1 MIQTRQRKRRFRP
14 SSRVL
19 GIVSVKK
26 AVPNSVRIGQ
36 RGINVIERIVEEMGH
51 LWTPTRPSSDAGTD
65 GYIELCNH
73 ESGATGQIV
82 QVQSKATL
90 GSFRNE
96 TDTTFEYLCDER
108 DLTHWM
114 EGNAPFILVVS
125 RPPDEAY
132 WIPIKSYFSDAQL
145 RAKRLVIVHKRTNAF
160 NKDASDALRC
170 LAVLRSAGIYTQTPV
185 PRNETLFSNLLPIA

>member
-1 MIQTRQRKRRFRP
+1 MIQTRQRKRRFRAR
-14 SSRVL
+14 SRIS
-19 GIVSVKK
+19 GGVSVKK
-26 AVPNSVRIGQ
+26 AVPHSVRIGQ

-65 GYIELCNH
+65 GFIELCNH

-96 TDTTFEYLCDER
+96 TDSSFEYLCDER

-114 EGNAPFILVVS
+114 EGNAPFILILS

-132 WIPIKSYFSDAQL
+132 WIPIKSYFSDPQV
-145 RAKRLVIVHKRTNAF
+145 RAKRLVVF
-160 NKDASDALRC
+160 D
-170 LAVLRSAGIYTQTPV
+170 
-185 PRNETLFSNLLPIA
+185 